1 MISGIQSFFS
11 KKKNRP
17 SKIKPLRKGKEGLLA
32 SITFAADRMAFN
44 WKIRSKLYQHLAFQ
58 LSNKVE
64 VEAALENFRPKLRRR
79 KLVTSDR
86 IIGDIARKMR
96 DGKSFS
102 SSLREWIPVDEIAII
117 SSGELAGN
125 LPDAFKLVIDAKA
138 RIEKVSKAMKTA
150 MFLPISY
157 LALIYLMLFGLGRF
171 VLPDLLHSS
180 APPSGMVAVIYA
192 GGDFAN
198 SFWALL
204 PPVFFV
210 LLIIAISR
218 SMTRWT
224 GRGRI
229 YAERFFPY
237 SFYRDIQGY
246 SWLMSFV
253 ALIRVGVPDV
263 EVLKRQLEF
272 CSPWLRERLY
282 ALWWRM
288 DNGASLSSALMAR
301 GKNGMPPFDFPN
313 PDVIDDI
320 ASLDGFNEFVD
331 GMNLLA
337 VKWANELEETMIAR
351 GKLFGILAEIVMYCV
366 LGFMF
371 VAMNAMSTSTGSVP
385 GM

>member
-1 MISGIQSFFS
+1 
-11 KKKNRP
+11 
-17 SKIKPLRKGKEGLLA
+17 
-32 SITFAADRMAFN
+32 
-44 WKIRSKLYQHLAFQ
+44 
-58 LSNKVE
+58 
-64 VEAALENFRPKLRRR
+64 
-79 KLVTSDR
+79 
-86 IIGDIARKMR
+86 
-96 DGKSFS
+96 
-102 SSLREWIPVDEIAII
+102 
-117 SSGELAGN
+117 
-125 LPDAFKLVIDAKA
+125 
-138 RIEKVSKAMKTA
+138 
-150 MFLPISY
+150 
-157 LALIYLMLFGLGRF
+157 
-171 VLPDLLHSS
+171 
-180 APPSGMVAVIYA
+180 
-192 GGDFAN
+192 
-198 SFWALL
+198 
-204 PPVFFV
+204 
-210 LLIIAISR
+210 
-218 SMTRWT
+218 
-224 GRGRI
+224 
-229 YAERFFPY
+229 
-237 SFYRDIQGY
+237 
-246 SWLMSFV
+246 MSFV